1 MVDSSHPSHA
11 APVSTRGP
19 CRKSRL
25 LPTLP
30 KGITPK
36 VSGLSAAKVRC
47 TVELEGWLRKGNS
60 MSERQW
66 SLADRFVFVANE
78 IARMNDDVDN
88 ENPHRYPLRKM
99 KQTAEK
105 ILFEAMT
112 TATL

>member
-1 MVDSSHPSHA
+1 
-11 APVSTRGP
+11 
-19 CRKSRL
+19 
-25 LPTLP
+25 
-30 KGITPK
+30 
-36 VSGLSAAKVRC
+36 
-47 TVELEGWLRKGNS
+47 

>member
-1 MVDSSHPSHA
+1 M
-11 APVSTRGP
+11 
-19 CRKSRL
+19 
-25 LPTLP
+25 
-30 KGITPK
+30 
-36 VSGLSAAKVRC
+36 
-47 TVELEGWLRKGNS
+47 ELEGWLRKGNS

>member
-1 MVDSSHPSHA
+1 
-11 APVSTRGP
+11 
-19 CRKSRL
+19 
-25 LPTLP
+25 
-30 KGITPK
+30 
-36 VSGLSAAKVRC
+36 
-47 TVELEGWLRKGNS
+47 

-112 TATL
+112 TATSAYVLAVRMGGKGELVAQAVTVSTLCGMIALPVWLNLAR